1 MIEVKIKNNNEE
13 LLNEKDIIAVVCSV
27 VTKDNEYLSVVK
39 TECNTSDVLAMI
51 DNIEDKTL
59 LQLKKKVIQNVLLGD

>member
-1 MIEVKIKNNNEE
+1 MIKVKIENNNEE

-39 TECNTSDVLAMI
+39 TECKTSDALAMI
-51 DNIEDKTL
+51 DNIENKTL
-59 LQLKKKVIQNVLLGD
+59 LELKKEIIENILGD